1 MTSKVDIKK
10 ILSKEYEYEINS
22 FNEIFAENLIK
33 LRKLNKMSQ
42 LDLAEKI
49 NYSDKAVSKW
59 ERGNAMPDVTTLC
72 QIANLFHVS
81 MDYLL
86 IRHTEE
92 EYTQTTP
99 NYAKLQRKNR
109 IMIMAVSIAGIVT
122 AALVL
127 YFILYYISGANSKPW
142 MVFIYMIP
150 VCAILTTVLTA
161 IWKQKIMLF
170 LSITI
175 LMWGLLFSVI
185 LSLPNPVWFALF
197 VGLPLQIVIL
207 FSFGIIRLKK

>member
-10 ILSKEYEYEINS
+10 ILSKEYEYEIDS
-22 FNEIFAENLIK
+22 FNNIFAENLIK
-33 LRKLNKMSQ
+33 LRKLNRMSQ

-109 IMIMAVSIAGIVT
+109 IMIMAVSIAGIIA
-122 AALVL
+122 AALTLFFVL
-127 YFILYYISGANSKPW
+127 YYTSGENSKPW

-150 VCAILTTVLTA
+150 VCAVLAIVLTA
-161 IWKQKIMLF
+161 IWKLKVMLF
-170 LSITI
+170 LSITC
-175 LMWGLLFSVI
+175 LVWGILFSII

-197 VGLPLQIVIL
+197 VGLPLQIVII
-207 FSFGIIRLKK
+207 FSFGIIRIKK